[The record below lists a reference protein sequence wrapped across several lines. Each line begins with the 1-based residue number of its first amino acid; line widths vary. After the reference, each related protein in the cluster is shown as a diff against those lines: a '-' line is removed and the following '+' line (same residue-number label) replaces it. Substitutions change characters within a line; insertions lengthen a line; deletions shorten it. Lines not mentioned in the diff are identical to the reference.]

1 MEGRRLKPKKTPSS
15 LEKVEAIL
23 ANPALYE
30 LAAAIPEPRKG
41 GRQRDY
47 PAFMIL
53 VFNSLLS
60 VWRSGRQVEAELS
73 HPVVWNHMRRI
84 VSERFPNDP
93 SMHLPKRPMRRHH
106 YVYARD
112 RYLTDPKI
120 LEQLGALH
128 RQLAAA
134 QAREVGLLDPKGRGS
149 YTHPDLSR
157 VLHADGKVVTP
168 LFKAKPGEFRVD
180 AETGEVLPIRFEA
193 DAALHFEGTGEAA
206 WGTKFVMVATRSE
219 IGRLILDIDRVPDP
233 GSEAKVAVSCFE
245 RLAPHVPGAQ
255 AIVYDTALRGVH
267 HQKILRE
274 LGIVP
279 VNMVAAAEVFGSRKL
294 KRKIARREKTVHVED
309 KDITLADGTSATLR
323 LFSRAGAIGLM
334 RPTESGELQFQP
346 LTRIRT
352 HRIKDGNSLFRWY
365 NDYRLPEHLGAGQI
379 TVRLHQDDEDRA
391 RKFNRTE
398 NVRPIPP
405 SDSDFPRLYGRRND
419 SESLN
424 RSLEDTLFLG
434 RAHSLG
440 ASRQQVEMLGWA
452 LMVNALTLARHRAA
466 EDIPAAA

>member
-1 MEGRRLKPKKTPSS
+1 M
-15 LEKVEAIL
+15 KVEAIF
-23 ANPALYE
+23 ANPALFE
-30 LAAAIPEPRKG
+30 LADAIPRQGKG
-41 GRQRDY
+41 GRRRDY
-47 PAFMIL
+47 PTFMALAFS
-53 VFNSLLS
+53 SLLS

-73 HPVVWNHMRRI
+73 HPLVWGHIRRL
-84 VSERFPNDP
+84 VAERFPDDP

-106 YVYARD
+106 YVYMRD
-112 RYLTDPKI
+112 RYLTDPAI
-120 LEQLGALH
+120 LERVGELH
-128 RQLAAA
+128 RQIAAT
-134 QAREVGLLDPKGRGS
+134 QARDIGLLDPKGSGS

-168 LFKAKPGEFRVD
+168 LFKAKPDDFRVD
-180 AETGEVLPIRFEA
+180 TSTGEVLPVRYEP

-219 IGRLILDIDRVPDP
+219 IGRLILEIDRVPDP
-233 GSEAKVAVSCFE
+233 GSEAKVAVGCFE

-274 LGIVP
+274 LGVVP

-294 KRKIARREKTVHVED
+294 KRKVARREKTVHVED
-309 KDITLADGTSATLR
+309 KDITLGDGASVTLR

-346 LTRIRT
+346 LVRIRT
-352 HRIKDGNSLFRWY
+352 HRIKDGNSFFRWY
-365 NDYRLPEHLGAGQI
+365 NDYRLPEHLGEGQI

-405 SDSDFPRLYGRRND
+405 SDPDFPRLYGRRND

-440 ASRQQVEMLGWA
+440 AARQQVEMLGWA

-466 EDIPAAA
+466 ENIPAAA

>member
-1 MEGRRLKPKKTPSS
+1 LKPKRTPSS

-30 LAAAIPEPRKG
+30 LAGAIPEPRKG

-93 SMHLPKRPMRRHH
+93 SMHLPKSPMRRHH

-120 LEQLGALH
+120 LERLGELH
-128 RQLAAA
+128 RELASA
-134 QAREVGLLDPKGRGS
+134 QARQIGLLDPKGRGS

-168 LFKAKPGEFRVD
+168 LFKAKPGDFRVD
-180 AETGEVLPIRFEA
+180 TSTGEVLPIRFEP

-309 KDITLADGTSATLR
+309 KTVTVGGKATTLS
-323 LFSRAGAIGLM
+323 LFAKAGAIGIM
-334 RPTESGELQFQP
+334 RPTEAGEMQFQP
-346 LTRIRT
+346 LERRRT
-352 HRIKDGNSLFRWY
+352 HRIKDGSGLFRWY
-365 NDYRLPEHLGAGQI
+365 NDYRLPQHLGEGQI

-398 NVRPIPP
+398 NVRPIAP
-405 SDSDFPRLYGRRND
+405 SDPDFPRLYGRRND

-440 ASRQQVEMLGWA
+440 AARQQVEMLGWA

-466 EDIPAAA
+466 ESLPSAA

>member
-1 MEGRRLKPKKTPSS
+1 MKPKKTPSS

-30 LAAAIPEPRKG
+30 LAGAIPEPRRG

-47 PAFMIL
+47 PAFMVL

-73 HPVVWNHMRRI
+73 HPVVWNHMRHI
-84 VSERFPNDP
+84 VAERFPDDA

-112 RYLTDPKI
+112 RYLTDPRI
-120 LEQLGALH
+120 LERLGELH
-128 RQLAAA
+128 RELAAA
-134 QAREVGLLDPKGRGS
+134 QAREVGLLDPSGRGS
-149 YTHPDLSR
+149 FTHPDLSR

-168 LFKAKPGEFRVD
+168 LFKAKPGDFRVD
-180 AETGEVLPIRFEA
+180 TETGEVLPVRFES

-219 IGRLILDIDRVPDP
+219 TGRLILDIDRVPDP
-233 GSEAKVAVSCFE
+233 GSEAKVAVGCFE

-309 KDITLADGTSATLR
+309 KVVEIAGKSVTIS
-323 LFSRAGAIGLM
+323 LFARAGAIGIM
-334 RPTESGELQFQP
+334 RPTETGETQFQP

-352 HRIKDGNSLFRWY
+352 HRIKDANGLFRWY
-365 NDYRLPEHLGAGQI
+365 NDYRLPEHLGGQI
-379 TVRLHQDDEDRA
+379 TVRLHQDDTDRA

-405 SDSDFPRLYGRRND
+405 
-419 SESLN
+419 
-424 RSLEDTLFLG
+424 
-434 RAHSLG
+434 
-440 ASRQQVEMLGWA
+440 
-452 LMVNALTLARHRAA
+452 
-466 EDIPAAA
+466 